1 MCKLYLEHEKIQL
14 QNKEFMVRNPQIMDM
29 ERKRMQ
35 YKHEEIM
42 KQIEFPGNGD
52 RKDNMDE
59 DEDPFSR
66 AIMPR

>member
-1 MCKLYLEHEKIQL
+1 
-14 QNKEFMVRNPQIMDM
+14 MVRNPPIMDI
-29 ERKRMQ
+29 ERTRMQ

-42 KQIEFPGNGD
+42 KQIEYPGNGD